1 MQRRRSARRRIR
13 PAQQTHA
20 RQLPARVFPR
30 GPGQCGI
37 APAWTHGRKGNASM
51 SEQATTPPCIIV
63 VFGARGDLTKRLVM
77 PALYNL
83 RRSGALGDE
92 FAIVGM
98 DHGDISERAWRTNMG
113 QSMTQLLSSRDAEF
127 QTDEFDT
134 ATWDWLR
141 ERMHYLRGDFT
152 DQGAYRSLGGVL
164 DKLHKRYGTQG
175 NVLFYLATAARF
187 FEPVLLN
194 LGEAGLVRQHEG
206 EGWRRVIV
214 EKPFGHDLP
223 SAQHLNATVAKVLH
237 EDQVFRIDHFLGKET
252 VQNILAFRFANGL
265 FEPVWNRDRIDHVQI
280 TAAETIGV
288 EGRGRF
294 YDPTGC
300 LRDMVPNHL
309 FQLLAMIAMEPPAAF
324 TTEAMHRRR
333 AEVIEAVRPIR
344 PEDVVRGQ
352 YASGAVNR
360 NAVPGY
366 REEDTVPEDSD
377 TETYVAMKLQ
387 VDTWRWAGVPF
398 YLRTGKRLRERTTE
412 IAIRFKPAP
421 LAPFRST
428 EVGGYGPDWLVL
440 HIQPDEGIS
449 LQFDVKRP
457 GAQVALAPVRM
468 DFRYRDWFPK
478 EYTVGYERLL
488 QDCMNG
494 EAGLFQDAAMVEG
507 AWRIVQP
514 ILDAWKQPASDFP
527 NYAAGSAGPSAAD
540 ALLAMNGGHAWRAL
554 TPGRK
559 PPPRRPPEARAGA
572 ATPVK
577 NATRKTASK
586 VGKAPA
592 KKVTRASAR
601 RASAATAKS
610 SQDAATLSG
619 SAAKKAVRKR
629 ATSKVAKTA
638 AKTVSKTAAGNGA
651 AKKSVSRTAARTPRR

>member
-1 MQRRRSARRRIR
+1 
-13 PAQQTHA
+13 
-20 RQLPARVFPR
+20 
-30 GPGQCGI
+30 
-37 APAWTHGRKGNASM
+37 M
-51 SEQATTPPCIIV
+51 SEATQTTPPCLIV
-63 VFGARGDLTKRLVM
+63 VFGARGDLTRRLVL

-83 RRSGALGDE
+83 RRSGALPE
-92 FAIVGM
+92 QFAVIGV
-98 DHGDISERAWRTNMG
+98 DHGDISETTWRR
-113 QSMTQLLSSRDAEF
+113 LLGTALHGLMADRDAEF
-127 QTDEFDT
+127 KADGLDEGV
-134 ATWDWLR
+134 WDWLR
-141 ERMHYLRGDFT
+141 TRLHYLRGDFADAAT
-152 DQGAYRSLGGVL
+152 YRALGEVIAKYDAQYQTG
-164 DKLHKRYGTQG
+164 G

-187 FEPVLLN
+187 FAPAIEQ
-194 LGEAGLVRQHEG
+194 LGAAGLVRQSAG
-206 EGWRRVIV
+206 GWRRVIV
-214 EKPFGHDLP
+214 EKPFGHDLQ
-223 SAQHLNATVAKVLH
+223 SAKELNAIVGRVLD

-288 EGRGRF
+288 EGRGGF

-324 TTEAMHRRR
+324 TPAAMLRRR
-333 AEVIEAVRPIR
+333 AEVIEAVRPLA
-344 PEDVVRGQ
+344 PADVVRGQ
-352 YASGAVNR
+352 YAAGAIGR

-366 REEDTVPEDSD
+366 REEDTVPADSN

-421 LAPFRST
+421 LAPLRSA
-428 EVGGYGPDWLVL
+428 EIGGYGPDWLVL

-457 GAQVALAPVRM
+457 GARVSLAPVRM

-494 EAGLFQDAAMVEG
+494 EAGLFQDATMVEA

-514 ILDAWKQPASDFP
+514 ILDAWQASADEVAQYP
-527 NYAAGSAGPSAAD
+527 AGSAGPAAAD
-540 ALLAMNGGHAWRAL
+540 ALLALNGGHSWRTL
-554 TPGRK
+554 TAGRR
-559 PPPRRPPEARAGA
+559 PPPRRPAEGGTDAKSAAPAKRPAAAKPAVSKAGA
-572 ATPVK
+572 NGAGTPK
-577 NATRKTASK
+577 RAASPRKAIASAKKAAGRKTAAANKAVKSAS
-586 VGKAPA
+586 GKASKPVA
-592 KKVTRASAR
+592 KKSPA
-601 RASAATAKS
+601 
-610 SQDAATLSG
+610 
-619 SAAKKAVRKR
+619 
-629 ATSKVAKTA
+629 TA
-638 AKTVSKTAAGNGA
+638 AKRAV
-651 AKKSVSRTAARTPRR
+651 AKR

>member
-1 MQRRRSARRRIR
+1 
-13 PAQQTHA
+13 
-20 RQLPARVFPR
+20 
-30 GPGQCGI
+30 
-37 APAWTHGRKGNASM
+37 M

-127 QTDEFDT
+127 QTDQFDT

-194 LGEAGLVRQHEG
+194 LGEAGLVRQREG

-366 REEDTVPEDSD
+366 REEDTVPDDSD

-514 ILDAWKQPASDFP
+514 ILDAWKQPPSDFP

>member
-1 MQRRRSARRRIR
+1 MNE
-13 PAQQTHA
+13 QQ
-20 RQLPARVFPR
+20 
-30 GPGQCGI
+30 
-37 APAWTHGRKGNASM
+37 
-51 SEQATTPPCIIV
+51 TTPPCIIV
-63 VFGARGDLTKRLVM
+63 VFGARGDLTRRLVM

-83 RRSGALGDE
+83 RRAGALGE
-92 FAIVGM
+92 QFAIVGM
-98 DHGDISERAWRTNMG
+98 DHGDISERAWRSNMG

-134 ATWDWLR
+134 DTWDWLR

-152 DQGAYRSLGGVL
+152 DVGAYQALDGVL
-164 DKLHKRYGTQG
+164 EKLHKRYGTQG

-194 LGEAGLVRQHEG
+194 LGEAGLVKQRENQ
-206 EGWRRVIV
+206 GWRRVIV

-223 SAQHLNATVAKVLH
+223 SAVALNATVAKVLH

-333 AEVIEAVRPIR
+333 AEVIEAVRPIK

-366 REEDTVPEDSD
+366 REEDTVPDDSD

-559 PPPRRPPEARAGA
+559 PPPRRPPEARASA

-577 NATRKTASK
+577 KATKKAAKKATRTGSASK
-586 VGKAPA
+586 ATKAST
-592 KKVTRASAR
+592 K
-601 RASAATAKS
+601 RASAAASTPAQAAASGTSAKKTATKRASKRVAKAPRTTS
-610 SQDAATLSG
+610 SASG
-619 SAAKKAVRKR
+619 SKA
-629 ATSKVAKTA
+629 
-638 AKTVSKTAAGNGA
+638 A
-651 AKKSVSRTAARTPRR
+651 AKKSSARTTRKPRS

>member
-1 MQRRRSARRRIR
+1 M
-13 PAQQTHA
+13 
-20 RQLPARVFPR
+20 
-30 GPGQCGI
+30 
-37 APAWTHGRKGNASM
+37 N
-51 SEQATTPPCIIV
+51 EQATTPPCIIV

-83 RRSGALGDE
+83 RRSGALGE
-92 FAIVGM
+92 QFAIVGM
-98 DHGDISERAWRTNMG
+98 DHGDISERSWRTMMG

-134 ATWDWLR
+134 DTWEWLR

-152 DQGAYRSLGGVL
+152 DLGAYQTLGGAL
-164 DKLHKRYGTQG
+164 EKLHKRYGTQG

-194 LGEAGLVRQHEG
+194 LGEAGLVRQREG

-223 SAQHLNATVAKVLH
+223 SAVALNATVAKVLH

-333 AEVIEAVRPIR
+333 AEVIEAVRPIK

-360 NAVPGY
+360 SAVPGY
-366 REEDTVPEDSD
+366 REEDTVPDDSE

-457 GAQVALAPVRM
+457 GAQVSLAPVRM

-514 ILDAWKQPASDFP
+514 ILDAWKQPPSDFP

-559 PPPRRPPEARAGA
+559 PPPRRAPEARSSATTPIKKATGKTVKKA
-572 ATPVK
+572 AKAP
-577 NATRKTASK
+577 ARKITKAAAEK
-586 VGKAPA
+586 VTKAPA
-592 KKVTRASAR
+592 K
-601 RASAATAKS
+601 RASAAAARP
-610 SQDAATLSG
+610 SQDAATSPG
-619 SAAKKAVRKR
+619 SAAKKAAGKR

-638 AKTVSKTAAGNGA
+638 GKTAAGKSA
-651 AKKSVSRTAARTPRR
+651 AKKSASKTAVRAPRR

>member
-1 MQRRRSARRRIR
+1 MQRRGPARRRVR
-13 PAQQTHA
+13 PSQQTHA
-20 RQLPARVFPR
+20 WQLPARVFPR

-37 APAWTHGRKGNASM
+37 APAWTHGREGDASM
-51 SEQATTPPCIIV
+51 SEQVTTPPCIIV
-63 VFGARGDLTKRLVM
+63 VFGARGDLTRRLVM

-83 RRSGALGDE
+83 RRAGALGEE

-98 DHGDISERAWRTNMG
+98 DHGDITERAWRTNMG
-113 QSMTQLLSSRDAEF
+113 KAMTELLSSRDAEF
-127 QTDEFDT
+127 QADGFDT
-134 ATWDWLR
+134 DTWDWLR
-141 ERMHYLRGDFT
+141 ERMHYVRGDFT
-152 DQGAYRSLGGVL
+152 DLRAYQALDGVL
-164 DKLHKRYGTQG
+164 EKLHKRYGTRG

-194 LGEAGLVRQHEG
+194 LGEAGLVKQREG
-206 EGWRRVIV
+206 AGWRRVIV

-223 SAQHLNATVAKVLH
+223 SAKHLNATVARVLH

-333 AEVIEAVRPIR
+333 AEVIEAVRPIK

-360 NAVPGY
+360 SAVPGY
-366 REEDTVPEDSD
+366 REEDTVPDESE
-377 TETYVAMKLQ
+377 TETFVAMKLQ

-514 ILDAWKQPASDFP
+514 ILDAWKQPPSDFP

-572 ATPVK
+572 AAPAKKSAKKAVK
-577 NATRKTASK
+577 KAAKK
-586 VGKAPA
+586 VAKAPA
-592 KKVTRASAR
+592 KR
-601 RASAATAKS
+601 SAAVAGK
-610 SQDAATLSG
+610 
-619 SAAKKAVRKR
+619 SAAAASPSKAASKAVTKRAIKKATKP
-629 ATSKVAKTA
+629 ATKAV
-638 AKTVSKTAAGNGA
+638 
-651 AKKSVSRTAARTPRR
+651 KKSAS

>member
-1 MQRRRSARRRIR
+1 
-13 PAQQTHA
+13 
-20 RQLPARVFPR
+20 
-30 GPGQCGI
+30 
-37 APAWTHGRKGNASM
+37 M

-83 RRSGALGDE
+83 RRSGALGDD

-194 LGEAGLVRQHEG
+194 LGEAGLVKQREG

-333 AEVIEAVRPIR
+333 AEVIEAVRPIK

-366 REEDTVPEDSD
+366 REEDTVPDDSD

-514 ILDAWKQPASDFP
+514 ILDAWKQPPSDFP

-572 ATPVK
+572 ATPIK
-577 NATRKTASK
+577 KTTKKTAK
-586 VGKAPA
+586 KAGKATPKRA
-592 KKVTRASAR
+592 AAPSAKSTQGAAGSPGKVAKTSVTKRATKKVAK
-601 RASAATAKS
+601 AAVKAVS
-610 SQDAATLSG
+610 NAAAG
-619 SAAKKAVRKR
+619 KSAAKKSA
-629 ATSKVAKTA
+629 
-638 AKTVSKTAAGNGA
+638 SKTAG
-651 AKKSVSRTAARTPRR
+651 RIPRR

>member
-1 MQRRRSARRRIR
+1 MNE
-13 PAQQTHA
+13 QQ
-20 RQLPARVFPR
+20 
-30 GPGQCGI
+30 
-37 APAWTHGRKGNASM
+37 
-51 SEQATTPPCIIV
+51 TTPPCIIV

-83 RRSGALGDE
+83 RRAGALGEE

-98 DHGDISERAWRTNMG
+98 DHGDISERAWRGNMG

-134 ATWDWLR
+134 VTWDWLR

-152 DQGAYRSLGGVL
+152 DLGAYQALGSLL
-164 DKLHKRYGTQG
+164 EKLHKRYGTQG

-194 LGEAGLVRQHEG
+194 LGEAGLVKQRENQ
-206 EGWRRVIV
+206 GWRRVIV

-223 SAQHLNATVAKVLH
+223 SAIALNATVAKVLH

-333 AEVIEAVRPIR
+333 AEVIEAVRPIK

-360 NAVPGY
+360 SAVPGY
-366 REEDTVPEDSD
+366 REEDTVPDDSE

-559 PPPRRPPEARAGA
+559 PPPRRAPEARSSA
-572 ATPVK
+572 ATPI
-577 NATRKTASK
+577 
-586 VGKAPA
+586 
-592 KKVTRASAR
+592 KKVSKKT
-601 RASAATAKS
+601 
-610 SQDAATLSG
+610 
-619 SAAKKAVRKR
+619 AKKAGK
-629 ATSKVAKTA
+629 ATSQGAAAPSAK
-638 AKTVSKTAAGNGA
+638 SAGSAGGSPGKA
-651 AKKSVSRTAARTPRR
+651 AKKSVTKRAAKKVAKAAGTTAGKTAAGKVAAKKSVGRSAAARKPGN

>member
-1 MQRRRSARRRIR
+1 M
-13 PAQQTHA
+13 
-20 RQLPARVFPR
+20 
-30 GPGQCGI
+30 
-37 APAWTHGRKGNASM
+37 N
-51 SEQATTPPCIIV
+51 EQETTPPCIIV
-63 VFGARGDLTKRLVM
+63 VLGARGDLTKRLVM

-83 RRSGALGDE
+83 RRAGALGE
-92 FAIVGM
+92 QFAIVGM
-98 DHGDISERAWRTNMG
+98 DHGDISERSWRTMMG
-113 QSMTQLLSSRDAEF
+113 QSMTELLSSRDAEF

-134 ATWDWLR
+134 DTWEWLR

-152 DQGAYRSLGGVL
+152 DLGAYQALDGVL
-164 DKLHKRYGTQG
+164 EKLHKRYGTQG

-194 LGEAGLVRQHEG
+194 LGEAGLVKQREG
-206 EGWRRVIV
+206 QGWRRVIV

-223 SAQHLNATVAKVLH
+223 SAVALNATVARVLH

-333 AEVIEAVRPIR
+333 AEVIEAVRPIK

-352 YASGAVNR
+352 YASGAVSR
-360 NAVPGY
+360 SAVPGY
-366 REEDTVPEDSD
+366 REEDTVPEDSE

-488 QDCMNG
+488 QDCMKG
-494 EAGLFQDAAMVEG
+494 EAGLFQDAAMVEA

-514 ILDAWKQPASDFP
+514 ILDAWKQPPSDFP

-559 PPPRRPPEARAGA
+559 PPPRRAPEARSSA

-577 NATRKTASK
+577 KATKKTAKKASK
-586 VGKAPA
+586 ATPKRAAAPAAKSAQGAAGSPGKVAKTSVTKRATKKVAKAAAKTVGKA
-592 KKVTRASAR
+592 
-601 RASAATAKS
+601 AAGK
-610 SQDAATLSG
+610 
-619 SAAKKAVRKR
+619 SAAKKSA
-629 ATSKVAKTA
+629 
-638 AKTVSKTAAGNGA
+638 SKTA
-651 AKKSVSRTAARTPRR
+651 VRTSRS

>member
-1 MQRRRSARRRIR
+1 
-13 PAQQTHA
+13 
-20 RQLPARVFPR
+20 
-30 GPGQCGI
+30 
-37 APAWTHGRKGNASM
+37 M

-194 LGEAGLVRQHEG
+194 LGEAGLVRQREG

-223 SAQHLNATVAKVLH
+223 SAKHLNATVAKVLH

-366 REEDTVPEDSD
+366 REEDTVPDDSD

-514 ILDAWKQPASDFP
+514 ILDAWKQPPSDFP

-559 PPPRRPPEARAGA
+559 PPPRRPPEVRVGT

-577 NATRKTASK
+577 K
-586 VGKAPA
+586 PA
-592 KKVTRASAR
+592 KKI
-601 RASAATAKS
+601 
-610 SQDAATLSG
+610 
-619 SAAKKAVRKR
+619 AKKASKLPAKR
-629 ATSKVAKTA
+629 PSAAASASSDGAGGASRRVAKTA
-638 AKTVSKTAAGNGA
+638 VNKYASKKVVRAPAKSLSRSGVGKTAN
-651 AKKSVSRTAARTPRR
+651 ARKPRS

>member
-1 MQRRRSARRRIR
+1 MNE
-13 PAQQTHA
+13 QQ
-20 RQLPARVFPR
+20 
-30 GPGQCGI
+30 
-37 APAWTHGRKGNASM
+37 
-51 SEQATTPPCIIV
+51 TTPPCIIV
-63 VFGARGDLTKRLVM
+63 VFGARGDLTRRLVM

-83 RRSGALGDE
+83 RRAGALGE
-92 FAIVGM
+92 QFAIVGM
-98 DHGDISERAWRTNMG
+98 DHGDISERAWRSNMG

-134 ATWDWLR
+134 DTWDWLR

-152 DQGAYRSLGGVL
+152 DVGAYQALDGVL
-164 DKLHKRYGTQG
+164 EKLHKRYGTQG

-194 LGEAGLVRQHEG
+194 LGEAGLVKQRENQ
-206 EGWRRVIV
+206 GWRRVIV

-223 SAQHLNATVAKVLH
+223 SAVALNATVAKVLH

-333 AEVIEAVRPIR
+333 AEVIEAVRPIK

-366 REEDTVPEDSD
+366 REEDTVPDDSD

-559 PPPRRPPEARAGA
+559 PPPRRPPEARASA

-577 NATRKTASK
+577 KATKKAAKKATRTGSASK
-586 VGKAPA
+586 ATKAST
-592 KKVTRASAR
+592 K
-601 RASAATAKS
+601 RASAAASTPAQAAASSTSEKKTATKRASKRVAKAPRTTS
-610 SQDAATLSG
+610 SASG
-619 SAAKKAVRKR
+619 SKA
-629 ATSKVAKTA
+629 
-638 AKTVSKTAAGNGA
+638 A
-651 AKKSVSRTAARTPRR
+651 AKKSSARTTRKPRS

>member
-1 MQRRRSARRRIR
+1 MQRRGAARRRIR
-13 PAQQTHA
+13 PAQQAHA

-37 APAWTHGRKGNASM
+37 APAWMHGRKGNASM
-51 SEQATTPPCIIV
+51 SEQETTPPCIIV

-83 RRSGALGDE
+83 RRAGALGE
-92 FAIVGM
+92 QFAIVGM
-98 DHGDISERAWRTNMG
+98 DHGDISERAWRSTMG

-134 ATWDWLR
+134 DTWDWLR

-152 DQGAYRSLGGVL
+152 DLDAYQALDGVL
-164 DKLHKRYGTQG
+164 EKLHKRYGTQG

-194 LGEAGLVRQHEG
+194 LGEAGLVKQRQG

-223 SAQHLNATVAKVLH
+223 SAKHLNATVAKVLH

-333 AEVIEAVRPIR
+333 AEVIEAVRPIK

-352 YASGAVNR
+352 YASGAVSR
-360 NAVPGY
+360 AAVPGY
-366 REEDTVPEDSD
+366 REEDTVPEDSE

-488 QDCMNG
+488 QDCMKG

-514 ILDAWKQPASDFP
+514 ILDAWKQPPSDFP

-559 PPPRRPPEARAGA
+559 PPPRRPPEARSS
-572 ATPVK
+572 ATTPIK
-577 NATRKTASK
+577 KATRKTAK
-586 VGKAPA
+586 NTTKTAKPVRKAPA
-592 KKVTRASAR
+592 KRASVAAAKPSQAAG
-601 RASAATAKS
+601 AS
-610 SQDAATLSG
+610 SG
-619 SAAKKAVRKR
+619 SAAKKAVTKR
-629 ATSKVAKTA
+629 ATRKVAKAA
-638 AKTVSKTAAGNGA
+638 AKAVGKTAAGKSA
-651 AKKSVSRTAARTPRR
+651 AKKSASKTVARKPRS

>member
-1 MQRRRSARRRIR
+1 MNE
-13 PAQQTHA
+13 QQ
-20 RQLPARVFPR
+20 
-30 GPGQCGI
+30 
-37 APAWTHGRKGNASM
+37 
-51 SEQATTPPCIIV
+51 TTPPCIIV
-63 VFGARGDLTKRLVM
+63 VFGARGDLTRRLVM

-83 RRSGALGDE
+83 RRAGALGE
-92 FAIVGM
+92 QFAIVGM
-98 DHGDISERAWRTNMG
+98 DHGDISERAWRSNMG

-134 ATWDWLR
+134 DTWDWLR

-152 DQGAYRSLGGVL
+152 DVGAYQALDGVL
-164 DKLHKRYGTQG
+164 EKLHKRYGTQG

-194 LGEAGLVRQHEG
+194 LGEAGLVKQRENQ
-206 EGWRRVIV
+206 GWRRVIV

-223 SAQHLNATVAKVLH
+223 SAVALNATVAKVLH

-333 AEVIEAVRPIR
+333 AEVIEAVRPIK

-366 REEDTVPEDSD
+366 REEDTVPDDSD

-457 GAQVALAPVRM
+457 GAQVTLAPVRM

-559 PPPRRPPEARAGA
+559 PPPRRPPEARASA

-577 NATRKTASK
+577 KATKKAAKKATRTGSASK
-586 VGKAPA
+586 ATKAST
-592 KKVTRASAR
+592 K
-601 RASAATAKS
+601 RASAAASTPAQAAASGTSAKKTATKRASKRVAKAPRTTS
-610 SQDAATLSG
+610 SASG
-619 SAAKKAVRKR
+619 SKA
-629 ATSKVAKTA
+629 
-638 AKTVSKTAAGNGA
+638 A
-651 AKKSVSRTAARTPRR
+651 AKKSSARTTRKPRS

>member
-1 MQRRRSARRRIR
+1 
-13 PAQQTHA
+13 
-20 RQLPARVFPR
+20 
-30 GPGQCGI
+30 
-37 APAWTHGRKGNASM
+37 M
-51 SEQATTPPCIIV
+51 SDATQATPPCLIV
-63 VFGARGDLTKRLVM
+63 VFGARGDLTRRLVL

-83 RRSGALGDE
+83 RRSGALPE
-92 FAIVGM
+92 QFAVIGV
-98 DHGDISERAWRTNMG
+98 DHGDISETTWRR
-113 QSMTQLLSSRDAEF
+113 LLGTALHGLMADRDAEF
-127 QTDEFDT
+127 KADGLDEDVWT
-134 ATWDWLR
+134 WLR
-141 ERMHYLRGDFT
+141 TRLHYLRGDFADAAT
-152 DQGAYRSLGGVL
+152 YRALGEVIAKYDAQYRTG
-164 DKLHKRYGTQG
+164 G

-187 FEPVLLN
+187 FAPAIEQ
-194 LGEAGLVRQHEG
+194 LGAAGLVKQHAG
-206 EGWRRVIV
+206 GGWRRVIV
-214 EKPFGHDLP
+214 EKPFGHDLQ
-223 SAQHLNATVAKVLH
+223 SARQLNAIVGRVLD

-288 EGRGRF
+288 EGRGGF

-324 TTEAMHRRR
+324 TPASMLRRR
-333 AEVIEAVRPIR
+333 AEVIEAVRPLA
-344 PEDVVRGQ
+344 PADVVRGQ
-352 YASGAVNR
+352 YAAGAIGR

-366 REEDTVPEDSD
+366 REEDTVPADSN

-421 LAPFRST
+421 LAPLRSA
-428 EVGGYGPDWLVL
+428 EIGGYGPDWLVL

-457 GAQVALAPVRM
+457 GARVSLAPVRM

-494 EAGLFQDAAMVEG
+494 EAGLFQDATMVEA

-514 ILDAWKQPASDFP
+514 ILDAWQASADEVAQYP
-527 NYAAGSAGPSAAD
+527 AGSAGPAAAD
-540 ALLAMNGGHAWRAL
+540 ALLALNGGHSWRTL
-554 TPGRK
+554 TAGRR
-559 PPPRRPPEARAGA
+559 PPPRRAPEGGAEARPA
-572 ATPVK
+572 
-577 NATRKTASK
+577 
-586 VGKAPA
+586 APA
-592 KKVTRASAR
+592 KRSSASAKPAVSKA
-601 RASAATAKS
+601 RAAGAGKPSKAAAGTVS
-610 SQDAATLSG
+610 
-619 SAAKKAVRKR
+619 AKKAVASSKAAQGRKT
-629 ATSKVAKTA
+629 ANGKKTA
-638 AKTVSKTAAGNGA
+638 APKKAVNSSARKASKRT
-651 AKKSVSRTAARTPRR
+651 AKKSPATAAKRPAAKR

>member
-1 MQRRRSARRRIR
+1 
-13 PAQQTHA
+13 
-20 RQLPARVFPR
+20 
-30 GPGQCGI
+30 
-37 APAWTHGRKGNASM
+37 M

-83 RRSGALGDE
+83 RRAGALGEE

-113 QSMTQLLSSRDAEF
+113 QSMTELLSSRDAEF
-127 QTDEFDT
+127 QTDAFDN

-141 ERMHYLRGDFT
+141 ERMQYLRGDFT
-152 DQGAYRSLGGVL
+152 DLGAYQALGGL
-164 DKLHKRYGTQG
+164 LEKLHKRYGTQG

-194 LGEAGLVRQHEG
+194 LGEAGLVKQREG

-223 SAQHLNATVAKVLH
+223 SAKHLNATVAKVLH
-237 EDQVFRIDHFLGKET
+237 ENQVFRIDHFLGKET

-333 AEVIEAVRPIR
+333 AEVIEAVRPIK

-352 YASGAVNR
+352 YASGAVSR
-360 NAVPGY
+360 SAVPGY

-514 ILDAWKQPASDFP
+514 ILDAWKQPPSDFP
-527 NYAAGSAGPSAAD
+527 NYAACSAGPSAAD

-559 PPPRRPPEARAGA
+559 PPPRRPPEVRAG

-577 NATRKTASK
+577 KATKKAAKKTT
-586 VGKAPA
+586 KAPT
-592 KKVTRASAR
+592 KRASTA
-601 RASAATAKS
+601 ASASSEGTAGASRKV
-610 SQDAATLSG
+610 
-619 SAAKKAVRKR
+619 AKKAVIKR
-629 ATSKVAKTA
+629 ASKHVPNVA
-638 AKTVSKTAAGNGA
+638 AKRASSATAGHGA
-651 AKKSVSRTAARTPRR
+651 AKKSASKRTSGRTGRS

>member
-1 MQRRRSARRRIR
+1 
-13 PAQQTHA
+13 
-20 RQLPARVFPR
+20 
-30 GPGQCGI
+30 
-37 APAWTHGRKGNASM
+37 M
-51 SEQATTPPCIIV
+51 SEATQTTPPCLIV
-63 VFGARGDLTKRLVM
+63 VFGARGDLTRRLVL

-83 RRSGALGDE
+83 RRSGALPE
-92 FAIVGM
+92 QFAVIGV
-98 DHGDISERAWRTNMG
+98 DHGDISETTWRR
-113 QSMTQLLSSRDAEF
+113 LLGNALHGLMADRDAEF
-127 QTDEFDT
+127 KADGLDEGV
-134 ATWDWLR
+134 WDWLR
-141 ERMHYLRGDFT
+141 TRLHYLRGDFADAAT
-152 DQGAYRSLGGVL
+152 YRALGEVIAKYDAHYQTG
-164 DKLHKRYGTQG
+164 G

-187 FEPVLLN
+187 FAPAIEQ
-194 LGEAGLVRQHEG
+194 LGAAGLVKQSAAG
-206 EGWRRVIV
+206 GWRRVIV
-214 EKPFGHDLP
+214 EKPFGHDLQ
-223 SAQHLNATVAKVLH
+223 SARELNAIVGRVLD

-288 EGRGRF
+288 EGRGGF

-324 TTEAMHRRR
+324 TPASMLRRR
-333 AEVIEAVRPIR
+333 AEVIEAVRPLA
-344 PEDVVRGQ
+344 PSDVVRGQ
-352 YASGAVNR
+352 YAAGAIGR

-366 REEDTVPEDSD
+366 REEDTVPADSN

-421 LAPFRST
+421 LAPLRSA
-428 EVGGYGPDWLVL
+428 EIGGYGPDWLVL

-457 GAQVALAPVRM
+457 GARVSLAPVRM

-494 EAGLFQDAAMVEG
+494 EAGLFQDATMVEA

-514 ILDAWKQPASDFP
+514 ILDAWQASADEVAQYP
-527 NYAAGSAGPSAAD
+527 AGSAGPAAAD
-540 ALLAMNGGHAWRAL
+540 ALLALNGGHSWRTL
-554 TPGRK
+554 TAGRR
-559 PPPRRPPEARAGA
+559 PPPRRPAEGGTDAKSAAPAKRSAAAKPAVSKAKADGAGTPKRAASPRKA
-572 ATPVK
+572 ASSAK
-577 NATRKTASK
+577 NTAGRKTAAAKS
-586 VGKAPA
+586 VSGKA
-592 KKVTRASAR
+592 
-601 RASAATAKS
+601 
-610 SQDAATLSG
+610 
-619 SAAKKAVRKR
+619 
-629 ATSKVAKTA
+629 SKPV
-638 AKTVSKTAAGNGA
+638 
-651 AKKSVSRTAARTPRR
+651 AKKSPATGAKRAVAKR

>member
-1 MQRRRSARRRIR
+1 MID
-13 PAQQTHA
+13 
-20 RQLPARVFPR
+20 
-30 GPGQCGI
+30 
-37 APAWTHGRKGNASM
+37 K
-51 SEQATTPPCIIV
+51 ATTPPCIIV
-63 VFGARGDLTKRLVM
+63 VFGARGDLTRRLVM

-83 RRSGALGDE
+83 RRSGTLGE
-92 FAIVGM
+92 RFAIVGM
-98 DHGDISERAWRTNMG
+98 DHGDISERTWRGNVG
-113 QSMTQLLSSRDAEF
+113 RALKELIGSRDAEF
-127 QTDEFDT
+127 QADAFDT
-134 ATWDWLR
+134 DTWDFLR

-152 DQGAYRSLGGVL
+152 NVEAYHALGSLL
-164 DKLHKRYGTQG
+164 EKLHPRYRTEG

-187 FEPVLLN
+187 FEPALLN
-194 LGEAGLVRQHEG
+194 LGAAGLVKQREG
-206 EGWRRVIV
+206 QGWRRVIV

-223 SAQHLNATVAKVLH
+223 SAQALNATVARVLD

-333 AEVIEAVRPIR
+333 AEVIEAVRPLT

-352 YASGAVNR
+352 YAAGAINR
-360 NAVPGY
+360 TAVPGY
-366 REEDTVPEDSD
+366 REEDTVPDESD

-457 GAQVALAPVRM
+457 GPQVSLAPVRM

-494 EAGLFQDAAMVEG
+494 ESGLFQDAAMVEG

-514 ILDAWKQPASDFP
+514 ILDAWQAAPSDFP
-527 NYAAGSAGPSAAD
+527 NYAAGSAGPAAAD
-540 ALLAMNGGHAWRAL
+540 ALLAVNGGHAWRAL
-554 TPGRK
+554 T
-559 PPPRRPPEARAGA
+559 AG
-572 ATPVK
+572 
-577 NATRKTASK
+577 
-586 VGKAPA
+586 
-592 KKVTRASAR
+592 
-601 RASAATAKS
+601 
-610 SQDAATLSG
+610 
-619 SAAKKAVRKR
+619 
-629 ATSKVAKTA
+629 
-638 AKTVSKTAAGNGA
+638 
-651 AKKSVSRTAARTPRR
+651 

>member
-1 MQRRRSARRRIR
+1 M
-13 PAQQTHA
+13 
-20 RQLPARVFPR
+20 
-30 GPGQCGI
+30 
-37 APAWTHGRKGNASM
+37 N
-51 SEQATTPPCIIV
+51 EQETTPPCIIV
-63 VFGARGDLTKRLVM
+63 VLGARGDLTKRLVM

-83 RRSGALGDE
+83 RRAGALGE
-92 FAIVGM
+92 QFAIVGM
-98 DHGDISERAWRTNMG
+98 DHGDISERSWRTMMG
-113 QSMTQLLSSRDAEF
+113 QSMTELLSSRDAEF

-134 ATWDWLR
+134 DTWEWLR

-152 DQGAYRSLGGVL
+152 DLGAYQALDGVL
-164 DKLHKRYGTQG
+164 EKLHKRYGTQG

-194 LGEAGLVRQHEG
+194 LGEAGLVKQREG
-206 EGWRRVIV
+206 QGWRRVIV

-223 SAQHLNATVAKVLH
+223 SAVALNATVARVLH

-333 AEVIEAVRPIR
+333 AEVIEAVRPIK

-352 YASGAVNR
+352 YASGAVSR
-360 NAVPGY
+360 SAVPGY
-366 REEDTVPEDSD
+366 REEDTVPEDSE

-387 VDTWRWAGVPF
+387 FDTGRWAGVPF
-398 YLRTGKRLRERTTE
+398 YLRTGKRLRERTTA

-488 QDCMNG
+488 QDCMKG
-494 EAGLFQDAAMVEG
+494 EAGLFQDAAMVEA

-514 ILDAWKQPASDFP
+514 ILDAWKQPPSDFP

-559 PPPRRPPEARAGA
+559 PPPRRAPEARSSA
-572 ATPVK
+572 ATPIK
-577 NATRKTASK
+577 KATKK
-586 VGKAPA
+586 PA
-592 KKVTRASAR
+592 KKAGKATPKRA
-601 RASAATAKS
+601 AAPAAKS
-610 SQDAATLSG
+610 AQGAAG
-619 SAAKKAVRKR
+619 SPG
-629 ATSKVAKTA
+629 KVAKTSVTKRATKKVAKAA
-638 AKTVSKTAAGNGA
+638 AKTVSKAAAGKSA
-651 AKKSVSRTAARTPRR
+651 AKKSASKAAVRTPRS

>member
-1 MQRRRSARRRIR
+1 MQRRGSARRRIR

-30 GPGQCGI
+30 GPGQCGT

-83 RRSGALGDE
+83 RRSGALGDD

-194 LGEAGLVRQHEG
+194 LGEAGLVKQREG

-333 AEVIEAVRPIR
+333 AEVIEAVRPIK

-366 REEDTVPEDSD
+366 REEDTVPDDSD

-514 ILDAWKQPASDFP
+514 ILDAWKQPPSDFP

-559 PPPRRPPEARAGA
+559 PPPRRPPEARAGVA
-572 ATPVK
+572 APIKKTTKKTAKKAGKATPKRAAAPSAKSTQGAAGSPGKVAK
-577 NATRKTASK
+577 TSVTKRAT
-586 VGKAPA
+586 
-592 KKVTRASAR
+592 KKVAK
-601 RASAATAKS
+601 AAAKAVS
-610 SQDAATLSG
+610 NAAAG
-619 SAAKKAVRKR
+619 KSAAKKSA
-629 ATSKVAKTA
+629 
-638 AKTVSKTAAGNGA
+638 SKTA
-651 AKKSVSRTAARTPRR
+651 VRIPRR

>member
-1 MQRRRSARRRIR
+1 MNE
-13 PAQQTHA
+13 QQ
-20 RQLPARVFPR
+20 
-30 GPGQCGI
+30 
-37 APAWTHGRKGNASM
+37 
-51 SEQATTPPCIIV
+51 TTPPCIIV
-63 VFGARGDLTKRLVM
+63 VFGARGDLTRRLVM

-83 RRSGALGDE
+83 RRAGALGE
-92 FAIVGM
+92 QFAIVGM
-98 DHGDISERAWRTNMG
+98 DHGDISERAWRSNMG

-134 ATWDWLR
+134 DTWDWLR

-152 DQGAYRSLGGVL
+152 DVGAYQALDGVL
-164 DKLHKRYGTQG
+164 EKLHKRYGTQG

-194 LGEAGLVRQHEG
+194 LGEAGLVKQRENQ
-206 EGWRRVIV
+206 GWRRVIV

-223 SAQHLNATVAKVLH
+223 SAVALNATVAKVLH

-333 AEVIEAVRPIR
+333 AEVIEAVRPIK

-366 REEDTVPEDSD
+366 REEDTVPDDSD

-559 PPPRRPPEARAGA
+559 PPPRRPPEARASA

-577 NATRKTASK
+577 KATKKAAKKATRTGSASKATKASTKRASAAASTPAQAAASGTSAKKTASK
-586 VGKAPA
+586 RVAKAPR
-592 KKVTRASAR
+592 TTS
-601 RASAATAKS
+601 SAA
-610 SQDAATLSG
+610 G
-619 SAAKKAVRKR
+619 SKA
-629 ATSKVAKTA
+629 
-638 AKTVSKTAAGNGA
+638 A
-651 AKKSVSRTAARTPRR
+651 AKKSPARTTRKPRS

>member
-1 MQRRRSARRRIR
+1 
-13 PAQQTHA
+13 
-20 RQLPARVFPR
+20 
-30 GPGQCGI
+30 
-37 APAWTHGRKGNASM
+37 M
-51 SEQATTPPCIIV
+51 SEQETTPPCIIV

-83 RRSGALGDE
+83 RRAGALGE
-92 FAIVGM
+92 QFAIVGM
-98 DHGDISERAWRTNMG
+98 DHGDISERAWRSTMG

-134 ATWDWLR
+134 DTWDWLR

-152 DQGAYRSLGGVL
+152 DLDAYQALDGVL
-164 DKLHKRYGTQG
+164 EKLHKRYGTQG

-194 LGEAGLVRQHEG
+194 LGEAGLVKQRQG

-223 SAQHLNATVAKVLH
+223 SAKHLNATVAKVLH

-333 AEVIEAVRPIR
+333 AEVIEAVRPIK

-352 YASGAVNR
+352 YASGAVSR
-360 NAVPGY
+360 AAVPGY
-366 REEDTVPEDSD
+366 REEDTVPEDSE

-488 QDCMNG
+488 QDCMKG

-514 ILDAWKQPASDFP
+514 ILDAWKQPPSDFP

-559 PPPRRPPEARAGA
+559 PPPRRPPEARSS
-572 ATPVK
+572 ATTPIK
-577 NATRKTASK
+577 KATRKTAK
-586 VGKAPA
+586 NTTKTAKPVRKAPA
-592 KKVTRASAR
+592 KRASV
-601 RASAATAKS
+601 AAAKP
-610 SQDAATLSG
+610 SQDAAASSG
-619 SAAKKAVRKR
+619 SAAKKAVTKR
-629 ATSKVAKTA
+629 ATRKVEKAA
-638 AKTVSKTAAGNGA
+638 AKAVGKTAAGKSA
-651 AKKSVSRTAARTPRR
+651 AKKSASKTVARKPRS

>member
-1 MQRRRSARRRIR
+1 M
-13 PAQQTHA
+13 
-20 RQLPARVFPR
+20 
-30 GPGQCGI
+30 
-37 APAWTHGRKGNASM
+37 N
-51 SEQATTPPCIIV
+51 EQATTPPCIIV

-83 RRSGALGDE
+83 RRAGALGEE

-98 DHGDISERAWRTNMG
+98 DHGDISERAWRSNMG

-134 ATWDWLR
+134 DTWDWLR

-152 DQGAYRSLGGVL
+152 DLGAYQALDGVL
-164 DKLHKRYGTQG
+164 EKLHKRYGTQG

-194 LGEAGLVRQHEG
+194 LGEAGLVKQRENQ
-206 EGWRRVIV
+206 GWRRVIV

-223 SAQHLNATVAKVLH
+223 SAKHLNATVAKVLH

-333 AEVIEAVRPIR
+333 AEVIEAVRPIK

-360 NAVPGY
+360 SAVPGY
-366 REEDTVPEDSD
+366 REEDTVPDDSE

-559 PPPRRPPEARAGA
+559 PPPRRPPEVRSS
-572 ATPVK
+572 ATTPIKKVSK
-577 NATRKTASK
+577 KTAKKAGRATSQRAAAPAAKSAGSAGGLPSK
-586 VGKAPA
+586 AAKKPVTKRAA
-592 KKVTRASAR
+592 KKVAR
-601 RASAATAKS
+601 TAE
-610 SQDAATLSG
+610 
-619 SAAKKAVRKR
+619 
-629 ATSKVAKTA
+629 KTM
-638 AKTVSKTAAGNGA
+638 SKTAAGKVA
-651 AKKSVSRTAARTPRR
+651 ANKSISKSAAARKPHN

>member
-1 MQRRRSARRRIR
+1 
-13 PAQQTHA
+13 
-20 RQLPARVFPR
+20 
-30 GPGQCGI
+30 
-37 APAWTHGRKGNASM
+37 M

-83 RRSGALGDE
+83 RRSGALGDD
-92 FAIVGM
+92 FAIAGM

-194 LGEAGLVRQHEG
+194 LGEAGLVKQREG

-333 AEVIEAVRPIR
+333 AEVIEAVRPIK

-366 REEDTVPEDSD
+366 REEDTVPDDSD

-457 GAQVALAPVRM
+457 GAQVTLAPVRM

-514 ILDAWKQPASDFP
+514 ILDAWKQPPSDFP

-572 ATPVK
+572 ATPIK
-577 NATRKTASK
+577 KTTKKTAK
-586 VGKAPA
+586 KAGKATPKHA
-592 KKVTRASAR
+592 AAPSAKSTQGAAGSPGKVAKTSVTKRATKKVAK
-601 RASAATAKS
+601 AAVKAVS
-610 SQDAATLSG
+610 NAAAG
-619 SAAKKAVRKR
+619 RSAAKKSA
-629 ATSKVAKTA
+629 
-638 AKTVSKTAAGNGA
+638 SKTA
-651 AKKSVSRTAARTPRR
+651 VRIPRR

>member
-1 MQRRRSARRRIR
+1 
-13 PAQQTHA
+13 
-20 RQLPARVFPR
+20 
-30 GPGQCGI
+30 
-37 APAWTHGRKGNASM
+37 M
-51 SEQATTPPCIIV
+51 SDATQATPPCLIV
-63 VFGARGDLTKRLVM
+63 VFGARGDLTRRLVL

-83 RRSGALGDE
+83 RRSGALPE
-92 FAIVGM
+92 QFAVIGV
-98 DHGDISERAWRTNMG
+98 DHGDIGEVSWRR
-113 QSMTQLLSSRDAEF
+113 LLGTALRGLMADRNAEFKADGADAE
-127 QTDEFDT
+127 
-134 ATWDWLR
+134 AWNWLR
-141 ERMHYLRGDFT
+141 TRLHYLRGDFANAAT
-152 DQGAYRSLGGVL
+152 YRALGEVIAKYDAQYRTG
-164 DKLHKRYGTQG
+164 G

-187 FEPVLLN
+187 FAPAIEQ
-194 LGEAGLVRQHEG
+194 LGAAGLVEQHAG
-206 EGWRRVIV
+206 GGWRRVIV
-214 EKPFGHDLP
+214 EKPFGHDLQ
-223 SAQHLNATVAKVLH
+223 SARELNAIVGRVLD

-324 TTEAMHRRR
+324 TPTAMLRRR
-333 AEVIEAVRPIR
+333 AEVIEAVRPLT
-344 PEDVVRGQ
+344 PADVVRGQ
-352 YASGAVNR
+352 YAAGAIGR

-366 REEDTVPEDSD
+366 REEDTVPADSN

-421 LAPFRST
+421 LAPLRSA
-428 EVGGYGPDWLVL
+428 EIGGYGPDWLVL

-457 GAQVALAPVRM
+457 GARVSLAPVRM

-494 EAGLFQDAAMVEG
+494 EAGLFQDATMVEA

-514 ILDAWKQPASDFP
+514 ILDAWQASAEEVAQYP
-527 NYAAGSAGPSAAD
+527 AGSAGPAAAD
-540 ALLAMNGGHAWRAL
+540 ALLALNGGHSWRAL
-554 TPGRK
+554 TAGRR
-559 PPPRRPPEARAGA
+559 PPPRRAPEGA
-572 ATPVK
+572 ADAVP
-577 NATRKTASK
+577 
-586 VGKAPA
+586 APA
-592 KKVTRASAR
+592 KRAAASRPAARKAKPTQAALPKKAAKPKKTPARTIGRASP
-601 RASAATAKS
+601 
-610 SQDAATLSG
+610 
-619 SAAKKAVRKR
+619 KAQKR
-629 ATSKVAKTA
+629 AAKTA
-638 AKTVSKTAAGNGA
+638 PAAA
-651 AKKSVSRTAARTPRR
+651 RRVRTPR

>member
-1 MQRRRSARRRIR
+1 M
-13 PAQQTHA
+13 
-20 RQLPARVFPR
+20 
-30 GPGQCGI
+30 
-37 APAWTHGRKGNASM
+37 N
-51 SEQATTPPCIIV
+51 EQETTPPCIIV
-63 VFGARGDLTKRLVM
+63 VLGARGDLTKRLVM

-83 RRSGALGDE
+83 RRAGALGE
-92 FAIVGM
+92 QFAIVGM
-98 DHGDISERAWRTNMG
+98 DHGDISECSWRTMMG
-113 QSMTQLLSSRDAEF
+113 QSMTELLSSRDAEF

-134 ATWDWLR
+134 DTWEWLR

-152 DQGAYRSLGGVL
+152 DLGAYQALDGVL
-164 DKLHKRYGTQG
+164 EKLHKRYGTQG

-194 LGEAGLVRQHEG
+194 LGEAGLVKQREG
-206 EGWRRVIV
+206 QGWRRVIV

-223 SAQHLNATVAKVLH
+223 SAVALNATVARVLH

-333 AEVIEAVRPIR
+333 AEVIEAVRPIK

-352 YASGAVNR
+352 YASGAVSR
-360 NAVPGY
+360 SAVPGY
-366 REEDTVPEDSD
+366 REEDTVPEDSE

-488 QDCMNG
+488 QDCMKG
-494 EAGLFQDAAMVEG
+494 EAGLFQDAAMVEA

-514 ILDAWKQPASDFP
+514 ILDAWKQPPSDFP

-559 PPPRRPPEARAGA
+559 PPPRRAPEARSSA
-572 ATPVK
+572 ATPIK
-577 NATRKTASK
+577 KATKKT
-586 VGKAPA
+586 
-592 KKVTRASAR
+592 
-601 RASAATAKS
+601 
-610 SQDAATLSG
+610 
-619 SAAKKAVRKR
+619 AKKAGKATPKR
-629 ATSKVAKTA
+629 AAAPAAKSAQGAAGSPGKVAKTSVTKRATKKVAKAA
-638 AKTVSKTAAGNGA
+638 AKTVSKAAAGKSA
-651 AKKSVSRTAARTPRR
+651 AKKSASKAAVRTPRS

>member
-1 MQRRRSARRRIR
+1 MQRRGPARRRVR

-20 RQLPARVFPR
+20 WQLPARVFPR

-37 APAWTHGRKGNASM
+37 APARTHGRKGNTSM
-51 SEQATTPPCIIV
+51 NEQETTPPCIIV
-63 VFGARGDLTKRLVM
+63 VLGARGDLTKRLVM

-83 RRSGALGDE
+83 RRAGALGE
-92 FAIVGM
+92 QFAIVGM
-98 DHGDISERAWRTNMG
+98 DHGDISERSWRTMMG
-113 QSMTQLLSSRDAEF
+113 QSMTELLSSRDAEF

-134 ATWDWLR
+134 DTWEWLR

-152 DQGAYRSLGGVL
+152 DLGAYQALDGVL
-164 DKLHKRYGTQG
+164 EKLHKRYGTQG

-194 LGEAGLVRQHEG
+194 LGEAGLVKQREG
-206 EGWRRVIV
+206 QGWRRVIV

-223 SAQHLNATVAKVLH
+223 SAVALNATVARVLH

-333 AEVIEAVRPIR
+333 AEVIEAVRPIK

-352 YASGAVNR
+352 YASGAVSR
-360 NAVPGY
+360 SAVPGY
-366 REEDTVPEDSD
+366 REEDTVPEDSE

-488 QDCMNG
+488 QDCMKG
-494 EAGLFQDAAMVEG
+494 EAGLFQDAAMVEA

-514 ILDAWKQPASDFP
+514 ILDAWKQPPSDFP

-559 PPPRRPPEARAGA
+559 PPPRRAPEARSSA
-572 ATPVK
+572 ATPIK
-577 NATRKTASK
+577 KATKKTAKKAGKATPKRAAAPAAKSAQGAAGSPGK
-586 VGKAPA
+586 VAKTSVTKRATKKVAKAAAKTVGKA
-592 KKVTRASAR
+592 
-601 RASAATAKS
+601 AAGK
-610 SQDAATLSG
+610 
-619 SAAKKAVRKR
+619 SAAKKSASKAAV
-629 ATSKVAKTA
+629 
-638 AKTVSKTAAGNGA
+638 
-651 AKKSVSRTAARTPRR
+651 RTPRS

>member
-1 MQRRRSARRRIR
+1 
-13 PAQQTHA
+13 
-20 RQLPARVFPR
+20 
-30 GPGQCGI
+30 
-37 APAWTHGRKGNASM
+37 M
-51 SEQATTPPCIIV
+51 SDATQATPPCLIV
-63 VFGARGDLTKRLVM
+63 VFGARGDLTRRLVL

-83 RRSGALGDE
+83 RRSGALPE
-92 FAIVGM
+92 QFAVIGV
-98 DHGDISERAWRTNMG
+98 DHGDISETTWRR
-113 QSMTQLLSSRDAEF
+113 LLGTALHGLMADRDAEF
-127 QTDEFDT
+127 KADGLDEQV
-134 ATWDWLR
+134 WDWLR
-141 ERMHYLRGDFT
+141 TRLHYLRGDFADAAT
-152 DQGAYRSLGGVL
+152 YRALGQVIEKYDAQYQTG
-164 DKLHKRYGTQG
+164 G

-187 FEPVLLN
+187 FAPAIEQ
-194 LGEAGLVRQHEG
+194 LGAAGLVKQHAG
-206 EGWRRVIV
+206 GGWRRVIV
-214 EKPFGHDLP
+214 EKPFGHDLQ
-223 SAQHLNATVAKVLH
+223 SAKDLNAIVGRVLD

-288 EGRGRF
+288 EGRGGF

-324 TTEAMHRRR
+324 TPASMLRRR
-333 AEVIEAVRPIR
+333 AEVIEAVRPLA
-344 PEDVVRGQ
+344 PADVVRGQ
-352 YASGAVNR
+352 YAAGAIGR

-366 REEDTVPEDSD
+366 REEDTVPADSN

-421 LAPFRST
+421 LAPLRSA
-428 EVGGYGPDWLVL
+428 EIGGYGPDWLVL

-457 GAQVALAPVRM
+457 GARVSLAPVRM

-494 EAGLFQDAAMVEG
+494 EAGLFQDATMVEA

-514 ILDAWKQPASDFP
+514 LLDAWRGSADEVPQYP
-527 NYAAGSAGPSAAD
+527 AGSAGPAAAD
-540 ALLAMNGGHAWRAL
+540 ALLALSGGHSWRTL
-554 TPGRK
+554 TAGRR
-559 PPPRRPPEARAGA
+559 PPPRRAPEGGTDAKAAAPAKRSAA
-572 ATPVK
+572 ATPAASKAKASGAGTSQRAVTSGK
-577 NATRKTASK
+577 KTA
-586 VGKAPA
+586 GKTTA
-592 KKVTRASAR
+592 AS
-601 RASAATAKS
+601 
-610 SQDAATLSG
+610 
-619 SAAKKAVRKR
+619 KKAVAPKKAVKSASGKASKPVAKASPATGAKR
-629 ATSKVAKTA
+629 AA
-638 AKTVSKTAAGNGA
+638 AK
-651 AKKSVSRTAARTPRR
+651 R

>member
-1 MQRRRSARRRIR
+1 
-13 PAQQTHA
+13 
-20 RQLPARVFPR
+20 
-30 GPGQCGI
+30 
-37 APAWTHGRKGNASM
+37 M
-51 SEQATTPPCIIV
+51 SEQETTPPCIIV

-83 RRSGALGDE
+83 RRAGALGE
-92 FAIVGM
+92 QFAIVGM
-98 DHGDISERAWRTNMG
+98 DHGDISERAWRSTMG

-134 ATWDWLR
+134 DTWDWLR

-152 DQGAYRSLGGVL
+152 DLDAYQALDGVL
-164 DKLHKRYGTQG
+164 EKLHKRYGTQG

-194 LGEAGLVRQHEG
+194 LGEAGLVKQRQG

-223 SAQHLNATVAKVLH
+223 SAKHLNATVAKVLH

-333 AEVIEAVRPIR
+333 AEVIEAVRPIK

-352 YASGAVNR
+352 YASGAVSR
-360 NAVPGY
+360 AAVPGY
-366 REEDTVPEDSD
+366 REEDTVPEDSE

-488 QDCMNG
+488 QDCMKG

-514 ILDAWKQPASDFP
+514 ILDAWKQPPSDFP

-559 PPPRRPPEARAGA
+559 PPPRRPPEARSS
-572 ATPVK
+572 ATTPIK
-577 NATRKTASK
+577 KATRKTAK
-586 VGKAPA
+586 NTTKTAKPVRKAPA
-592 KKVTRASAR
+592 KRASV
-601 RASAATAKS
+601 AAAKP
-610 SQDAATLSG
+610 SQDAAASSG
-619 SAAKKAVRKR
+619 SAAKKAVTKR
-629 ATSKVAKTA
+629 ATRKVAKAA
-638 AKTVSKTAAGNGA
+638 AKAVGKTAAGKSA
-651 AKKSVSRTAARTPRR
+651 AKKSASKTVARKPRS

>member
-1 MQRRRSARRRIR
+1 MQRRGPARRRIR
-13 PAQQTHA
+13 PTYKTHA
-20 RQLPARVFPR
+20 WQLPARVFPR

-37 APAWTHGRKGNASM
+37 APAWTHGRKGTTSM
-51 SEQATTPPCIIV
+51 NEQQTTPPCIIV

-83 RRSGALGDE
+83 RRAGALGEE

-98 DHGDISERAWRTNMG
+98 DHGDISERAWRGNMG

-134 ATWDWLR
+134 VTWDWLR

-152 DQGAYRSLGGVL
+152 DLGAYQALGSLL
-164 DKLHKRYGTQG
+164 EKLHKRYGTQG

-194 LGEAGLVRQHEG
+194 LGEAGLVKQRENQ
-206 EGWRRVIV
+206 GWRRVIV

-223 SAQHLNATVAKVLH
+223 SAIALNATVAKVLH

-333 AEVIEAVRPIR
+333 AEVIEAVRPIK

-360 NAVPGY
+360 SAVPGY
-366 REEDTVPEDSD
+366 REEDTVPDDSE

-559 PPPRRPPEARAGA
+559 PPPRRAPEARSSA
-572 ATPVK
+572 ATPI
-577 NATRKTASK
+577 
-586 VGKAPA
+586 
-592 KKVTRASAR
+592 KKVSKKT
-601 RASAATAKS
+601 
-610 SQDAATLSG
+610 
-619 SAAKKAVRKR
+619 AKKAGK
-629 ATSKVAKTA
+629 ATSQGAAAPSAK
-638 AKTVSKTAAGNGA
+638 SAGSAGGSPGKA
-651 AKKSVSRTAARTPRR
+651 AKKSVTKRAAKKVAKAAGTTAGKTAAGKVAAKKSVGRSAAARKPGN

>member
-1 MQRRRSARRRIR
+1 MQRRGPARRRVR

-20 RQLPARVFPR
+20 WQLPARVFPR

-37 APAWTHGRKGNASM
+37 APAWTHGREGDASM
-51 SEQATTPPCIIV
+51 SEQVTTPPCIIV
-63 VFGARGDLTKRLVM
+63 VFGARGDLTRRLVM

-83 RRSGALGDE
+83 RRAGALGEE

-98 DHGDISERAWRTNMG
+98 DHGDITERAWRTNMG
-113 QSMTQLLSSRDAEF
+113 KAMTELLSSRDAEF
-127 QTDEFDT
+127 QADGFDT
-134 ATWDWLR
+134 DTWDWLR
-141 ERMHYLRGDFT
+141 ERMHYVRGDFT
-152 DQGAYRSLGGVL
+152 DLRAYQALDGVL
-164 DKLHKRYGTQG
+164 EKLHKRYGTRG

-194 LGEAGLVRQHEG
+194 LGEAGLVKQREG
-206 EGWRRVIV
+206 AGWRRVIV

-223 SAQHLNATVAKVLH
+223 SAKHLNATVARVLH

-333 AEVIEAVRPIR
+333 AEVIEAVRPIK

-360 NAVPGY
+360 SAVPGY
-366 REEDTVPEDSD
+366 REEDTVPDESE
-377 TETYVAMKLQ
+377 TETFVAMKLQ

-514 ILDAWKQPASDFP
+514 ILDAWKQPPSDFP

-572 ATPVK
+572 AAPAKKSAKKAVNK
-577 NATRKTASK
+577 AAKK
-586 VGKAPA
+586 VAKAPA
-592 KKVTRASAR
+592 KR
-601 RASAATAKS
+601 SAAVAGK
-610 SQDAATLSG
+610 
-619 SAAKKAVRKR
+619 SAAAASPSKAASKAVTKR
-629 ATSKVAKTA
+629 ATKKATKPVTKA
-638 AKTVSKTAAGNGA
+638 V
-651 AKKSVSRTAARTPRR
+651 KKSAS